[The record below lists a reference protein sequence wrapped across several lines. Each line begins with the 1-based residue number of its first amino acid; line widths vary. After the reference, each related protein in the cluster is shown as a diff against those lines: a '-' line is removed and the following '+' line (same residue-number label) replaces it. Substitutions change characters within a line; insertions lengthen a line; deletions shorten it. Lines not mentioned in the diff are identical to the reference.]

1 MATQEERTQELNAQ
15 QRADNSPST
24 WQYNCEWCGC
34 DTEGGSDYR
43 ECECCRDLPIVS
55 DCAECGPLHMNE
67 PSVVRR
73 ADMWASNHAPRDYP
87 EALTVYPHAEMES

>member
-1 MATQEERTQELNAQ
+1 MATQEERERELNDQ

-43 ECECCRDLPIVS
+43 ECGCCHDLPRF
-55 DCAECGPLHMNE
+55 AECIDCQEAHMNE
-67 PSVVRR
+67 PSVMRR
-73 ADMWASNHAPRDYP
+73 VDAWLEAHGRWDYP
-87 EALTVYPHAEMES
+87 KDLTVWPHAEMGQ